1 MKFTKSKKNCRK
13 KIMSVTVALVIG
25 NTSSLVLFTRSNQ
38 LVAAE
43 DAKGIKVESQ
53 YEKYG
58 LGSSFVDASSL
69 VKQLRSEKS
78 TIMFPA
84 PTITTTS
91 TTTSTTT
98 TSTTTSTSTTTTES
112 TASATTATS
121 PVEEPKEVETII
133 VEEESIVEEDAI
145 AVETP
150 VEVEVTAQPE
160 QASTSGFRCVDN
172 GYVSY
177 DDAVRLANTV
187 GSEYGSDWV
196 AVSEKAKVVATVIN
210 RVNSSRW
217 PNTVYDVLVQPYQYD
232 SSYADTYFHGNVTA
246 SCIEAVDYYF
256 EHSDEFGNIQSF
268 YGDGTWNHFS

>member
-1 MKFTKSKKNCRK
+1 MKFTKSKKNCYR

-43 DAKGIKVESQ
+43 DAKGIKAESQ

-112 TASATTATS
+112 TASTTTATS
-121 PVEEPKEVETII
+121 PVEEPKEVEII
-133 VEEESIVEEDAI
+133 NVEEESIVEEDTI

>member
-1 MKFTKSKKNCRK
+1 MKFTKSKKNCYR

-78 TIMFPA
+78 TIMFPT

-112 TASATTATS
+112 TASTTTATS
-121 PVEEPKEVETII
+121 PVEEPKEVEII
-133 VEEESIVEEDAI
+133 NVEEESIVEEDTI

>member
-1 MKFTKSKKNCRK
+1 MKFTKNLKNCRK
-13 KIMSVTVALVIG
+13 KIISVTVALVIG

-53 YEKYG
+53 YERYG
-58 LGSSFVDASSL
+58 LSSSFVDASSL

-78 TIMFPA
+78 TILFPA

-91 TTTSTTT
+91 TTTSATT

-112 TASATTATS
+112 TASTTTATS
-121 PVEEPKEVETII
+121 PVEEPKETII

-150 VEVEVTAQPE
+150 AEVEVTAQPE

-217 PNTVYDVLVQPYQYD
+217 PNTVYDVLVQPYQYN

>member
-1 MKFTKSKKNCRK
+1 MKFTKNLKNCRK
-13 KIMSVTVALVIG
+13 KIVSVTVALVIG

-43 DAKGIKVESQ
+43 DVKDIKAISQ

-58 LGSSFVDASSL
+58 LSSSFVDVSGI
-69 VKQLRSEKS
+69 VRQLKGEKS

-84 PTITTTS
+84 PIITTTS

-112 TASATTATS
+112 TASTTTATS
-121 PVEEPKEVETII
+121 PVEEPKEVEMTI
-133 VEEESIVEEDAI
+133 VEEESIVEEDTI

-150 VEVEVTAQPE
+150 TEVEVAAQPE
-160 QASTSGFRCVDN
+160 QASTSGFKCVDN

-268 YGDGTWNHFS
+268 WGDGTWNHFS

>member
-1 MKFTKSKKNCRK
+1 MKFTKSKKNCYR

-43 DAKGIKVESQ
+43 DARGIKTESQ

-58 LGSSFVDASSL
+58 LSSSFVDASSL

-84 PTITTTS
+84 PIITTTS

-112 TASATTATS
+112 ATSTTTATS
-121 PVEEPKEVETII
+121 PVEEPKEVEII
-133 VEEESIVEEDAI
+133 NVEEESIVEEDTI

-217 PNTVYDVLVQPYQYD
+217 PNTVYDVLVQPYQYN